1 MMNGWPRP
9 RKQAASGL
17 GGPHWRKACEGTGQ
31 AAAPTRQTALAGPA
45 GRHAARTV
53 IVVDTSVF
61 VDYFNGTETSETAL
75 LDGILGNEP
84 VVIGDLILAE
94 VLQAFR
100 GQQDVRRATA
110 AFGTLVFTP
119 MVGCEI
125 TLASARCYRSRPA
138 KGVTVRKTVDMLV
151 ATICLAQGYSLLH
164 SDRDCGSIAEHLGL
178 ETL

>member
-17 GGPHWRKACEGTGQ
+17 GGPHWRKACQGRGQ
-31 AAAPTRQTALAGPA
+31 TAAPARQTALAGPA
-45 GRHAARTV
+45 GRHAPITV

-61 VDYFNGTETSETAL
+61 ADYFNGTEIREAAL

-94 VLQAFR
+94 VLHAFR
-100 GQQDVRRATA
+100 SQQDVLRATA
-110 AFGTLVFTP
+110 AFGTLVFTL

-125 TLASARCYRSRPA
+125 ALASARYYRSRPA

-164 SDRDCGSIAEHLGL
+164 SDLDCGFIAEHLDL